1 MTQPSE
7 RERPSILIIGAGF
20 GGLGMAIKLT
30 LAGYTNLTLLE
41 KANRVGGTWRDNT
54 YPGLCCDVPSHMY
67 RYSFEPNAEWSH
79 HFSPGAEIQAYF
91 EAVARK
97 YKVEDFI
104 KYNSEITRARYQD
117 RKWHVEQGEETL
129 DVVDIIISAAGV
141 LHHPVYPD
149 IDGVDDF
156 TGAVFH
162 SARWDH
168 SVPLDGKRIGIIG
181 TGSTAVQI
189 TDDLI
194 DKVSHLSLFQR
205 TAHPAL
211 VRLQQ
216 VVR

>member
-1 MTQPSE
+1 MNGQMKRSP
-7 RERPSILIIGAGF
+7 RIAVIGAGMS
-20 GGLGMAIKLT
+20 GILSAIKLQE
-30 LAGYTNLTLLE
+30 AGIADFTIYE
-41 KANRVGGTWRDNT
+41 KANRLGGTWRDNT

-97 YKVEDFI
+97 YKVENFI

-117 RKWHVEQGEETL
+117 RKWHIEQGEETL

-149 IDGVDDF
+149 IDRVDDF
-156 TGAVFH
+156 AGAVFH

-168 SVPLDGKRIGIIG
+168 GVPLDGKRIGIIG

-205 TAHPAL
+205 T
-211 VRLQQ
+211 
-216 VVR
+216 